1 MSERLGA
8 MGFVAHAQRVL
19 DGGRVDVGLSARPF
33 VFFDFD
39 GTLADTKPSIIAT
52 ARATLAEWGMTDE
65 EMGDLD
71 RLIGPPFPRAYCDI
85 YGMSMPDAEELTRR
99 YRARY
104 AQLGRESHP
113 LFDGMAELLR
123 DLVAAGRTLAVT
135 SSKRQ
140 EFAESM
146 LADEGV
152 LDLFAAVVAQR
163 DPAHADKPYLVRA
176 TLEALGA
183 TPDRSVMV
191 GDRFYDVEGAK
202 ANGVPCI
209 GVLFGTATRAE
220 LEGAG
225 AAAVVESVG
234 ELCRVL
240 LG

>member
-1 MSERLGA
+1 MPSEELLVSQALVR
-8 MGFVAHAQRVL
+8 
-19 DGGRVDVGLSARPF
+19 RPY

-39 GTLADTKPSIIAT
+39 GTLANTKPSIIAT
-52 ARATLAEWGMTDE
+52 ARATLAEWGMTEE
-65 EMGDLD
+65 EMGDLN
-71 RLIGPPFPRAYCDI
+71 RLIGPPFPRAYADI
-85 YGMSMPDAEELTRR
+85 YGMPMADAEELTRR

-104 AQLGRESHP
+104 ARLGPESHP

-152 LDLFAAVVAQR
+152 HDLFAAIVAQR
-163 DPAHADKPYLVRA
+163 DPAHADKPYLVGA

-183 TPDRSVMV
+183 RPDEAVMV
-191 GDRFYDVEGAK
+191 GDRFYDVEGAA
-202 ANGVPCI
+202 ANGVPCV
-209 GVLFGTATRAE
+209 GVLFGTATREE

-225 AAAVVESVG
+225 AAAVVESVA
-234 ELCRVL
+234 ELRRVL
-240 LG
+240 MG

>member
-1 MSERLGA
+1 MGDIFCAATGGDGA
-8 MGFVAHAQRVL
+8 FADLSQR
-19 DGGRVDVGLSARPF
+19 PY

-39 GTLADTKPSIIAT
+39 GTLANTKPSIIAT
-52 ARATLAEWGMTDE
+52 ARQTLAEWGMTEE
-65 EMGDLD
+65 EMGDLN
-71 RLIGPPFPRAYCDI
+71 RLIGPPFPRAYTDI
-85 YGMSMPDAEELTRR
+85 YGLSPADAEELTRR

-104 AQLGRESHP
+104 ALLGPESHP
-113 LFDGMAELLR
+113 LFDGMASLLR
-123 DLVAAGRTLAVT
+123 DLVAAGRRLAVT

-152 LDLFAAVVAQR
+152 RDVFSAVVAQR

-183 TPDRSVMV
+183 TPDQAVMV
-191 GDRFYDVEGAK
+191 GDRFYDVQGAA
-202 ANGVPCI
+202 ANGVPCV

-220 LEGAG
+220 LVGAG
-225 AAAVVESVG
+225 AAAVVESVA
-234 ELCRVL
+234 ELRRVL

>member
-1 MSERLGA
+1 
-8 MGFVAHAQRVL
+8 MGFVAYARRGL
-19 DGGRVDVGLSARPF
+19 GSCGGCGALSERPF

-39 GTLADTKPSIIAT
+39 GTLADTKPGIIAT
-52 ARATLAEWGMTDE
+52 ARATLLEWGMTEE

-85 YGMSMPDAEELTRR
+85 YGMSMADAEELTRR
-99 YRARY
+99 YRERY
-104 AQLGRESHP
+104 AKLGRESHP
-113 LFDGMAELLR
+113 LFGGMAELLR
-123 DLVAAGRTLAVT
+123 DLVGAGRTLAVT

-140 EFAESM
+140 EFAEPM

-152 LDLFAAVVAQR
+152 LDLFSAVVAQR

-183 TPDRSVMV
+183 APEDAVMV

-202 ANGVPCI
+202 ANGVPCV

-225 AAAVVESVG
+225 AAAVVESVA
-234 ELCRVL
+234 ELRRVL